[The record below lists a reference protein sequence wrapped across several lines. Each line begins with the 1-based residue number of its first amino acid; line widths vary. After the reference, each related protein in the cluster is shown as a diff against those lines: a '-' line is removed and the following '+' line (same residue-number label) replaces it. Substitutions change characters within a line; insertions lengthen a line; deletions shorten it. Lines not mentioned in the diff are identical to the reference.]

1 MLLNKQYLINCDWL
15 QYSVILSDDEPELIC
30 PSGFRLEIY
39 DGNNVFRHR
48 SIVFDGE
55 GRKWLT
61 LLWGPHSNVLN
72 KRLMTV
78 QIANSLLYDG
88 MVLWADSILHEI
100 VDCRFNSI
108 GRLDVCCDFQVSS
121 RIWRVLRG
129 LASGSVYV
137 GGKSEGSVFW
147 HLDGESYN
155 RVPHCISWGSPSS
168 SIRPK
173 CYNKTLE
180 LDPKGNGEWEKPYIV
195 SQWVSSGFDVRK
207 VWRCEFS
214 LHSKGRL
221 VWDGKSISLGDAFD
235 DEFLCRLFCSLYSS
249 RFVCRYADGKARGHH
264 NDDRPCEFL
273 SIPNWS
279 SSLRWKATERSPMPS
294 SEAITLLRKL
304 MVQLESEVCKC
315 SDVVFDAMANA
326 VLRVCDLDGVR
337 SYFGW
342 RFGRSP
348 EDYLTAMFERTG
360 TGIAYPDA
368 KPSLSW
374 M

>member
-1 MLLNKQYLINCDWL
+1 MLLNEQFLINCDWL
-15 QYSVILSDDEPELIC
+15 QYSVILEEDEPELIC

-39 DGNNVFRHR
+39 PGNNVFRHR
-48 SIVFDGE
+48 AMLFDGD

-61 LLWGPHSNVLN
+61 MLWGPHSAVLD

-78 QIANSLLYDG
+78 QVANSLLYDD
-88 MVLWADSILHEI
+88 MILWADSVLHE
-100 VDCRFNSI
+100 VVSCRFNSI

-121 RIWRVLRG
+121 RLWRVLRG
-129 LASGSVYV
+129 LAAGTVYV

-147 HLDGESYN
+147 HLDETAGG

-168 SIRPK
+168 GIRPK

-180 LDPKGNGEWEKPYIV
+180 LDPKGDGSWEKPYIV

-221 VWDGKSISLGDAFD
+221 QWDGRCLSLADAFD
-235 DEFLCRLFCSLYSS
+235 GAFLGSLFCSLYRS
-249 RFVCRYADGKARGHH
+249 RFVCRYSDGKTRGHH
-264 NDDRPCEFL
+264 NDDRLCTFL
-273 SIPNWS
+273 DIPAEDSLLNWKVS
-279 SSLRWKATERSPMPS
+279 EATPKPS
-294 SEAITLLRKL
+294 SEAITLLRRM
-304 MVQLESEVCKC
+304 MVQMESEVCQC

-326 VLRVCDLDGVR
+326 VLRVCELPGVR
-337 SYFGW
+337 AYFGW
-342 RFGRSP
+342 RFGREP
-348 EDYLTAMFERTG
+348 EAYLQAMFDRSG
-360 TGIAYPDA
+360 SGIAYPDA

-374 M
+374 L